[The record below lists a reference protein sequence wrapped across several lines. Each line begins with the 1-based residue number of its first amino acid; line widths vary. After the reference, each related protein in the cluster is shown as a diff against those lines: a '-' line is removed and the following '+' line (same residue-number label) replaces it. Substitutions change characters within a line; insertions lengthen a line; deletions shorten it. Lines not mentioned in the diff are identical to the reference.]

1 MRQQGNACNHG
12 DASQELQIITVIAK
26 YQNEEKH
33 SVVDKFDLSWWQK
46 LSLVSTSWPVVHLM
60 ATQS

>member
-1 MRQQGNACNHG
+1 MWQQGNACNHG

-33 SVVDKFDLSWWQK
+33 SVVDKFDLS
-46 LSLVSTSWPVVHLM
+46 
-60 ATQS
+60 

>member
-1 MRQQGNACNHG
+1 MQLSNWAIMRQQGNACNHG

-33 SVVDKFDLSWWQK
+33 SVVDKFDLS
-46 LSLVSTSWPVVHLM
+46 
-60 ATQS
+60 